1 MCVDVVRVGWGQ
13 KNVDHD
19 EQNGAGVAPERR
31 ERRSMNDYSA
41 AGPGISRWKSWL
53 QRDRIVPKTQQLP
66 SSSRRLYL
74 IDHYSS
80 LPMIAPIVGLL
91 LTGAVVLG
99 AVLRFPS
106 GWIAAFEV
114 GTSFVTVMMV
124 LVIQHTQGREQ
135 TATQR
140 KLDEL
145 LRALPEAESRLMMLE
160 EAPDEMMR
168 SVERD
173 QRESKEMAA
182 NDRLSFHHP
191 QSEPPR

>member
-1 MCVDVVRVGWGQ
+1 MSKDST
-13 KNVDHD
+13 
-19 EQNGAGVAPERR
+19 ER
-31 ERRSMNDYSA
+31 
-41 AGPGISRWKSWL
+41 GKLSRWASWL
-53 QRDRIVPKTQQLP
+53 QRDKILPKTQQLP

-80 LPMIAPIVGLL
+80 LPMVAPIVGLL
-91 LTGAVVLG
+91 LAGSIVLG

-106 GWIAAFEV
+106 GWIATFEV
-114 GTSFVTVMMV
+114 ATSFVTVMMV

-160 EAPDEMMR
+160 EAPDDLLR
-168 SVERD
+168 SVEED
-173 QRESKEMAA
+173 QRVSKRNAKG
-182 NDRLSFHHP
+182 DS
-191 QSEPPR
+191 QSSHYPRSQPPTPRSKPAT